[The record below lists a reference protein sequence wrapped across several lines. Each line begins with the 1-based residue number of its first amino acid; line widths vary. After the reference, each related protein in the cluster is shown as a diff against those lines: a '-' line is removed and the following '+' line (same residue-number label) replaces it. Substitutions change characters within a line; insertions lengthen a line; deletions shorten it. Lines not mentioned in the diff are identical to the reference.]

1 MASFFARHRVDLE
14 AQGARPGEDGYPSA
28 GAIAWMLWGG
38 DPSDPDGAGVA
49 WAARKVEEIDRQTET
64 SAKAEREERLD
75 RARKRI
81 AQYEAQSWAAA
92 QDGTMADEMRK
103 RVEAVNE
110 RQAKIMSILKVIA
123 DSVVEGDE

>member
-1 MASFFARHRVDLE
+1 
-14 AQGARPGEDGYPSA
+14 
-28 GAIAWMLWGG
+28 MLWGG
-38 DPSDPDGAGVA
+38 DPTDPDGAGAA
-49 WAARKVEEIDRQTET
+49 WAARKVEEIERQTET
-64 SAKAEREERLD
+64 SAKAERDDRID

-110 RQAKIMSILKVIA
+110 RQAKIMSILKTIA